1 MSLSALMPIFVLAG
15 VSAVALFFVYRV
27 NQQRAQVW
35 AQEKQTLQNDLLQQ
49 QQQTQSLQQQLTQS
63 QTHLEHHQQ
72 QLAQL
77 TQTAT
82 EREQALTNLRQE
94 WQDLN
99 GKLQSTLATLKAA
112 EQENQRLSQK
122 ERQVEELQS
131 QLSHLQ
137 TQLKQAEVAREKDQQ
152 NWEEKI
158 QLLNDSKAQLSQS
171 FENISNKI
179 FEEKSKQFKQSSQ
192 EGLSTLLNPFKEQ
205 IEGLRKKVDDVYVSE
220 SKDRAALKA
229 QIGELHN
236 LNKQITEEASALTRA
251 LKGDK
256 KAQGN
261 WGELVLETVL
271 EKSGLRKDE
280 EYVREQSITSEEGD
294 RYRPDVIINLP
305 EGKHIVIDA
314 KVSLVAYTEYVNAD
328 SEHDRQVA
336 LKTHVEA
343 VRLHIKRL
351 ADKAY
356 AKLPGV
362 NSPDFVFLFM
372 PVEPAFMTAFQYD
385 DQLFN
390 DAFEQRIVV
399 VTPTTLLASLR
410 TVANLWSIE
419 RQNRHAKQLAE
430 QAAKVHDKL
439 VGFVET
445 MERVGTQLGTVQ
457 KTYDTAW
464 NQLKEGRGNL
474 ISQAH
479 KFKDLGVRTK
489 KELPKQVVE
498 TAELEFNED

>member
-1 MSLSALMPIFVLAG
+1 MTLSLLLPLLSMAL
-15 VSAVALFFVYRV
+15 VSAIAIFYLHRQGQGL
-27 NQQRAQVW
+27 NTELQARQQQVT
-35 AQEKQTLQNDLLQQ
+35 ELQQ
-49 QQQTQSLQQQLTQS
+49 ALTQS
-63 QTHLEHHQQ
+63 QTHLQHSQSLLEQSSSRVTELEQSQGELRQ
-72 QLAQL
+72 QLQSLHGEHQSLLATHKASAQEISRL
-77 TQTAT
+77 QQK
-82 EREQALTNLRQE
+82 EQALQQMQE
-94 WQDLN
+94 HV
-99 GKLQSTLATLKAA
+99 
-112 EQENQRLSQK
+112 SQ
-122 ERQVEELQS
+122 
-131 QLSHLQ
+131 LQ
-137 TQLKQAEVAREKDQQ
+137 TQLKQAQVEREKDLQSWQ
-152 NWEEKI
+152 EKV

-171 FENISNKI
+171 FENLSNKI
-179 FEEKSKQFKQSSQ
+179 FDEKSKQFKQASQ
-192 EGLSTLLNPFKEQ
+192 EGLTTLLNPFKEQ
-205 IEGLRKKVDDVYVSE
+205 LEGLRKKVDDVYVSE
-220 SKDRAALKA
+220 SKDRAALQA
-229 QIGELHN
+229 QIGELHK

-271 EKSGLRKDE
+271 EKSGLRKGE
-280 EYVREQSITSEEGD
+280 EYVREQSVTDEGGE

-305 EGKHIVIDA
+305 EGKHIIVDA
-314 KVSLVAYTEYVNAD
+314 KVSLLAYADYVNTD
-328 SEHDRQVA
+328 SETERQLA
-336 LKTHVEA
+336 LKSHVEA
-343 VRLHIKRL
+343 VRQHIKRL

-372 PVEPAFMTAFQYD
+372 PVEPAFMAAFQFD
-385 DQLFN
+385 DKLFN

-419 RQNRHAKQLAE
+419 RQNRYAKQLAE
-430 QAAKVHDKL
+430 QAGKVHDKL

-445 MERVGTQLGTVQ
+445 MEKVGTQLTTVQ

-489 KELPKQVVE
+489 KELPKQIIE

>member
-1 MSLSALMPIFVLAG
+1 MTFSLLLPLLSMAL
-15 VSAVALFFVYRV
+15 VSAVALFYLYRQSQGLQAELQAR
-27 NQQRAQVW
+27 QQR
-35 AQEKQTLQNDLLQQ
+35 ESELQQ
-49 QQQTQSLQQQLTQS
+49 ALTQAQTHLQHSQAQAEQAASRQRQLEASLESLRNQWQDLHGEHQSLQATHKASTHEITRLQQK
-63 QTHLEHHQQ
+63 
-72 QLAQL
+72 
-77 TQTAT
+77 
-82 EREQALTNLRQE
+82 EQALNDVQ
-94 WQDLN
+94 
-99 GKLQSTLATLKAA
+99 A
-112 EQENQRLSQK
+112 
-122 ERQVEELQS
+122 QVA
-131 QLSHLQ
+131 HLQ
-137 TQLKQAEVAREKDQQ
+137 TQLKQAEVEREKDLQSWQ
-152 NWEEKI
+152 EKV
-158 QLLNDSKAQLSQS
+158 QLLNDSKVQLSQS
-171 FENISNKI
+171 FENLSNKI
-179 FEEKSKQFKQSSQ
+179 FDEKSKQFKQASQ

-205 IEGLRKKVDDVYVSE
+205 LDGLRKKVDDVYVSE
-220 SKDRAALKA
+220 SKDRAALQA
-229 QIGELHN
+229 QIGELHK

-271 EKSGLRKDE
+271 EKSGLRKGE
-280 EYVREQSITSEEGD
+280 EYVREQSITAEDGE

-305 EGKHIVIDA
+305 EDKHIIVDA
-314 KVSLVAYTEYVNAD
+314 KVSLLAYADFVNAD
-328 SEHDRQVA
+328 SETERQLA
-336 LKTHVEA
+336 LKSHVEA
-343 VRLHIKRL
+343 VRMHIKRL

-356 AKLPGV
+356 AKLPGM

-372 PVEPAFMTAFQYD
+372 PVEPAFMAAFQYD
-385 DQLFN
+385 DKLFN

-419 RQNRHAKQLAE
+419 RQNRYAKQLAE
-430 QAAKVHDKL
+430 QAGKVHDKL

-445 MERVGTQLGTVQ
+445 MEKVGTQLTTVQ

-489 KELPKQVVE
+489 KELPKQILE